1 MPANGYHRVFNDS
14 GNVDASPHSSAAVRA
29 LYRFNNQ
36 LLAPIIALTSA
47 EQSDTTFPA
56 PMCQGLFPR
65 FIPQLVDNADA
76 WRARGGIKAAQ
87 VTAAV
92 NSCEGGCVHLII
104 ANGGQIFIR
113 SLIHD
118 WQSRT
123 RALLKLLEEAVSG
136 ASWAEKMELEG
147 TELVWS
153 TADKDGFRQNGGD
166 GAGWVLDKRVTD
178 PLGQFLI
185 PDFSFQGWPEAGIA
199 SYKEFR
205 RDARETDEAWPW
217 SKKHDKVFWRGDPN
231 VGAPP
236 RLDLMRQVRE
246 KGADAWSD
254 VKRTSFWET
263 GPDIAPTITPAEHCQ
278 HRYLFHSE
286 GNAYSGRSKF
296 LLNCISTVITHN
308 MTWTQHFHPAMITAE
323 GDPDRN
329 VILSSNG
336 DGLFGDLA
344 ALMKKLKAEESQPL
358 RFGIS
363 TAQQVALNAQRT
375 LGQRYLTPAA
385 TACYFRAALLSYASV
400 LDRASWPGGQGPQLK
415 RGGGV
420 KPGAGAG
427 DNRGAV
433 KLKAMHLEGDIE
445 LGTWELLG
453 GPEWNWPPPN

>member
-1 MPANGYHRVFNDS
+1 
-14 GNVDASPHSSAAVRA
+14 
-29 LYRFNNQ
+29 
-36 LLAPIIALTSA
+36 LLIVP
-47 EQSDTTFPA
+47 F
-56 PMCQGLFPR
+56 
-65 FIPQLVDNADA
+65 
-76 WRARGGIKAAQ
+76 
-87 VTAAV
+87 
-92 NSCEGGCVHLII
+92 LIF
-104 ANGGQIFIR
+104 GHPSQ
-113 SLIHD
+113 
-118 WQSRT
+118 
-123 RALLKLLEEAVSG
+123 
-136 ASWAEKMELEG
+136 
-147 TELVWS
+147 
-153 TADKDGFRQNGGD
+153 
-166 GAGWVLDKRVTD
+166 DKRVTD

-246 KGADAWSD
+246 KGADTWSD
-254 VKRTSFWET
+254 VKRTSFWEA

-308 MTWTQHFHPAMITAE
+308 MTWTQHFHPAMISAE
-323 GDPDRN
+323 GDPDQN
-329 VILSSNG
+329 IILSSNG

-344 ALMKKLKAEESQPL
+344 ALMKKLRAEENQTL
-358 RFGIS
+358 RFGVS
-363 TAQQVALNAQRT
+363 TAHQIALNAQRT

-400 LDRASWPGGQGPQLK
+400 LDRTSWPGGKGPQLK

-427 DNRGAV
+427 DNKGAE